1 MLSETLGESLF
12 LDWSSFQGLPAFSGL
27 WLPHS
32 TLWLHLYTTFSSVL
46 AGNLSLLLSHK
57 DTCNNIYPGLSP
69 LLIVHRYPFSIEGKM
84 YRLQDFGPDI
94 SGGHFSVYHRWRRG
108 WQRIRWLDGTTD
120 SMDMGLSKLQET
132 VKDRDFWCAAV
143 QGVAKSQKQLSN
155 WTLINHMQVGPSN
168 LSRFPGVTFPESY
181 PL

>member
-32 TLWLHLYTTFSSVL
+32 TLCLHLYTTFSSVL

-69 LLIVHRYPFSIEGKM
+69 LLIVHNLIMLADTLFPYTAKCIGSRILDLISLGHIFPSTTGGEG
-84 YRLQDFGPDI
+84 DD
-94 SGGHFSVYHRWRRG
+94 RG
-108 WQRIRWLDGTTD
+108 
-120 SMDMGLSKLQET
+120 
-132 VKDRDFWCAAV
+132 
-143 QGVAKSQKQLSN
+143 
-155 WTLINHMQVGPSN
+155 
-168 LSRFPGVTFPESY
+168 
-181 PL
+181 